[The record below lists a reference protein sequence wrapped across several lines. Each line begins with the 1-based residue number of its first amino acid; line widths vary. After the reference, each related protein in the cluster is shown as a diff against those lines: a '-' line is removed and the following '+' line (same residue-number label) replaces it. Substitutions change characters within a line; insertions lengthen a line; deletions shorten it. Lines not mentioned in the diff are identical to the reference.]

1 MEDISNF
8 KIENT
13 LEFNQYL
20 LDLKNNPVKTN
31 ILLKSMKENNLNIKE
46 LTEHIFKILIKEPEL
61 SKKAYY
67 YNDTPYSKYVI
78 ENNAYNNTMGTLLRY
93 KQIAPVITENILDL
107 YNEDYCST
115 REVIHYIN
123 SLQGDDKVPYLM
135 LYLEHILK
143 YLNINSKLNLGL
155 LRVLFKNDMIIRIT
169 QELKEKYGYVK
180 FVGGET
186 NITRYGYGKL
196 FNYINVDFDSIEEA
210 EVGLDLGGG
219 FYTPNLSKLFKKDLI
234 CIDVVNPNK
243 IEDLKNF
250 QDYTGEL
257 DKYGKLPFIDFL
269 QLNMLYDSLPDN
281 YQSYFIS
288 SFGFINSTIGPR
300 TYMLEECPTV
310 TNLIV
315 CYASCYRL
323 AELITKGKEVY
334 CIFWGRPTVRVN
346 ENKIVSL
353 KFKNNKLLNS
363 DILSDPFS
371 NKHCYDGRF
380 GSELDFEFI
389 NRPKNNEGIL
399 NVVQW

>member
-1 MEDISNF
+1 MEDTSNVVIANTKEFNNYLLNLKNTPTDTKLLISNM
-8 KIENT
+8 
-13 LEFNQYL
+13 
-20 LDLKNNPVKTN
+20 KNN
-31 ILLKSMKENNLNIKE
+31 ELNIKE
-46 LTEHIFKILIKEPEL
+46 LTEHIFKILIKEPVI

-67 YNDTPYSKYVI
+67 YEDTPYSQYVI
-78 ENNAYNNTMGTLLRY
+78 NNNAYNNTMGTLLRY
-93 KQIAPVITENILDL
+93 KQIAPVIVEAILDL

-155 LRVLFKNDMIIRIT
+155 LKVLFKNDMIIRIT
-169 QELKEKYGYVK
+169 QELKEKYGYIK

-186 NITRYGYGKL
+186 NITRYGYGGI
-196 FNYINVDFDSIEEA
+196 FNYINVDFDSIQEA
-210 EVGLDLGGG
+210 EIGLDLGGG
-219 FYTPNLSKLFKKDLI
+219 YATTILSKLFRKELT
-234 CIDVVNPNK
+234 CVDVNNPNR

-250 QDYTGEL
+250 QDYSGEL
-257 DKYGKLPFIDFL
+257 DKYGKLPYINFL
-269 QLNMLYDSLPDN
+269 ELNVLYDSLPDN
-281 YQSYFIS
+281 YNSYFIP

-300 TYMLEECPTV
+300 TYMLEECSEV
-310 TNLIV
+310 TNLLV
-315 CYASCYRL
+315 CYAACYRI

-363 DILSDPFS
+363 DILSDPLS
-371 NKHCYDGRF
+371 TKHCHDGRF

-389 NRPKNNEGIL
+389 KRPDNSKGIL
-399 NVVQW
+399 NVVQR